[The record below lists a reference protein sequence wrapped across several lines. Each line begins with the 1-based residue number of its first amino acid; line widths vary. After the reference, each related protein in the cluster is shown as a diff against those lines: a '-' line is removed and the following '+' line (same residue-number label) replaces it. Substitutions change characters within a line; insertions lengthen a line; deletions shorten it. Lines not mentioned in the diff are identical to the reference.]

1 MSTKRKG
8 KPDLETVK
16 NTERSIES
24 SRPSSLN
31 QTVIC
36 IGEYPIK
43 ILLRGSFIEK
53 KEKPLP
59 ILIDKSSK
67 DVAKW
72 SQSTFD
78 SDNILGLDLNID
90 KHFWYQVLPSV
101 TGNSA
106 LINSLKTKPIGN
118 PGGAVIIS
126 SLWDGVGSALLP
138 ALISQFKEW
147 NLNSVAFGV
156 LPSKIQTSDVQFNAF
171 SSLGMCMSKDF
182 TAITLLDRDR
192 LERYV
197 GVNRNGSVL
206 KGNNIINYILE
217 LIAAKETFVQELSEL
232 SRAFNVK
239 MYTILSAA
247 GASLQ
252 IYGLLENILNT
263 ALSEPLLAFDLSTAS
278 LLYVLLRMP
287 ARLKDKLPQEK
298 IELAIATWI
307 KEKANLKS
315 IYVSEPIYEMDDSDR
330 IDIVMFVGGFDAS
343 KIFSAIEKKVSG
355 IKKQAIKQG
364 SIKED
369 EWKKIVDSLV
379 AAD

>member
-8 KPDLETVK
+8 KPDLEIVQ
-16 NTERSIES
+16 NTENLIES

-43 ILLRGSFIEK
+43 ILLRGSFNEE

-59 ILIDKSSK
+59 ILIGKSSN

-78 SDNILGLDLNID
+78 SDNILGLDMNID
-90 KHFWYQVLPSV
+90 KHFWYQVLPTV

-171 SSLGMCMSKDF
+171 SSIGMCISRDF

-206 KGNNIINYILE
+206 KGNTIIKYVLE
-217 LIAAKETFVQELSEL
+217 LITAKETFVQELSEL

-239 MYTILSAA
+239 MYTILSAT

-252 IYGLLENILNT
+252 IYGSLENILNT

-307 KEKANLKS
+307 KEKVNLTS
-315 IYVSEPIYEMDDSDR
+315 IYVSEPLYETDDSDR

-343 KIFSAIEKKVSG
+343 KIFSAMEKKVSG

-379 AAD
+379 VTD

>member
-1 MSTKRKG
+1 MSTKSKG
-8 KPDLETVK
+8 KPDLETVQ
-16 NTERSIES
+16 NTEKPIES

-36 IGEYPIK
+36 VGEYPIK
-43 ILLRGSFIEK
+43 ILLRGHFTEK
-53 KEKPLP
+53 KDKPLP

-67 DVAKW
+67 DIAKW
-72 SQSTFD
+72 SQTTID
-78 SDNILGLDLNID
+78 SDNILGLDMNID

-106 LINSLKTKPIGN
+106 LINRLTTKPIGN

-171 SSLGMCMSKDF
+171 SSLGMCISQDF
-182 TAITLLDRDR
+182 TSIMLLDRDR

-197 GVNRNGSVL
+197 GVNRNGSIL

-217 LIAAKETFVQELSEL
+217 LITSKETFVQELSEM
-232 SRAFNVK
+232 SRAFSVK
-239 MYTILSAA
+239 MYTVLSAT

-252 IYGLLENILNT
+252 IYGSLENILNT

-298 IELAIATWI
+298 IELAIASWI
-307 KEKANLKS
+307 EEKANFKS
-315 IYVSEPIYEMDDSDR
+315 IYVSEPIYETDDSDR
-330 IDIVMFVGGFDAS
+330 IDIVMFVGGFDSS
-343 KIFSAIEKKVSG
+343 KMFSAMEKKVSE

-364 SIKED
+364 SIKEN

-379 AAD
+379 VTD

>member
-8 KPDLETVK
+8 KPDLETVQ
-16 NTERSIES
+16 NTKKPFES
-24 SRPSSLN
+24 SRPNSLN

-43 ILLRGSFIEK
+43 ILLRGSLTEN
-53 KEKPLP
+53 KERPLP

-67 DVAKW
+67 DIAKW

-78 SDNILGLDLNID
+78 SDNILGLDMSID

-106 LINSLKTKPIGN
+106 LINRLKTKPIGN
-118 PGGAVIIS
+118 PGGAVVLS
-126 SLWDGVGSALLP
+126 SLWDGMGSALLP
-138 ALISQFKEW
+138 ALISQFKDW

-156 LPSKIQTSDVQFNAF
+156 LPSKLQTPDVQFNAF

-182 TAITLLDRDR
+182 TSITLLDRDR

-197 GVNRNGSVL
+197 GVNRNGSIL

-217 LIAAKETFVQELSEL
+217 LITTKETFAQELSEL
-232 SRAFNVK
+232 SRAFDVR
-239 MYTILSAA
+239 MYTILSAT

-252 IYGLLENILNT
+252 IYGALENILNT

-298 IELAIATWI
+298 IEFAIATWI

-315 IYVSEPIYEMDDSDR
+315 IYVSEPIYETDGGDR

-343 KIFSAIEKKVSG
+343 KMVTAMEKKVSR
-355 IKKQAIKQG
+355 IKKQAIKKG
-364 SIKED
+364 SIKAD
-369 EWKKIVDSLV
+369 EWKKIVDNLV
-379 AAD
+379 VTD